1 MYSVK
6 PQALYVMDFALRDER
21 NVARF
26 ERLAWAMGREPS
38 SVPVIGKDD
47 LPDVIRANEW
57 VGEVRQGAYPFSR
70 DPDVV
75 FGAFEW
81 VTPEERAA
89 VVKSD
94 LFQRCAE
101 AHIRYGDCAQN
112 YYHSRILA
120 MLGAAPFHHYER
132 RPAWDPKLVCWSL
145 HDIHSG
151 WGCFHRC
158 AYCQRGSAYAIMLNV
173 EEFVE
178 HVDGLLAENPWQ
190 EAIRYDVEQD
200 VLAIEPEYGA
210 CELLV
215 EDFARRDDRYLILF
229 SKSANVDF
237 VLPLDHRGHTI
248 MLWTLTTRSV
258 SRRIEPR
265 TATMEQRLEAARRCQ
280 EAGYTVRF
288 KFKPI
293 VPLKDWREETTEM
306 LGALFQAVRPDNLSM
321 EVVFFDSVA
330 EMDSTV
336 GLDNLDPQFVD
347 AAWAAERAEGPWDQA
362 AHGPRPFTFEVKR
375 EIYEHF
381 LAETRRLSPATPL
394 TLCAETQRM
403 WDALAEQLPGRPHNY
418 VCNCG
423 PHCTPGLRELRE
435 VDGPDADRVG

>member
-1 MYSVK
+1 MYTVS
-6 PQALYVMDFALRDER
+6 PERLYAMDFALRDER

-26 ERLAWAMGREPS
+26 ERLVRAMGREPAE
-38 SVPVIGKDD
+38 VPIIGKED
-47 LPDVIRANEW
+47 LPEVIRASGW
-57 VGEVRQGAYPFSR
+57 IGEVRQGAYPYAH

-81 VTPEERAA
+81 ATPQQRAE
-89 VVKSD
+89 VYKSD
-94 LFQRCAE
+94 LFRRCAE
-101 AHIRYGDCAQN
+101 AHTTYGDCAQG

-120 MLGAAPFHHYER
+120 MLGAAPFHHYEQ
-132 RPAWDPKLVCWSL
+132 RPRWDPKIVCWSL

-178 HVDGLLAENPWQ
+178 HVDGLLAESPWQ
-190 EAIRYDVEQD
+190 DTIRYDVEQD

-210 CELLV
+210 CRLLV
-215 EDFARRDDRYLILF
+215 EDFARREGRYLILF

-237 VLPLDHRGHTI
+237 LLPLEHRGHTI

-265 TATMEQRLEAARRCQ
+265 TATMEERLEAARRCQ

-293 VPLKDWREETTEM
+293 VPLREWREETTEM
-306 LGALFQAVRPDNLSM
+306 LERLFEAVQPDNLSM

-330 EMDSTV
+330 EMDANI
-336 GLDNLDPQFVD
+336 GLDNLDPRFVD
-347 AAWAAERAEGPWDQA
+347 AAREAERTEGPWDQA
-362 AHGPRPFTFEVKR
+362 RNGPRPFTSEVKQ

-381 LAETRRLSPATPL
+381 LAESRRLSPSTPI

-403 WDALAEQLPGRPHNY
+403 WNALGDTIA
-418 VCNCG
+418 
-423 PHCTPGLRELRE
+423 HCTPGLRELTA
-435 VDGPDADRVG
+435 VDGPDEERVREAVTQDVIPS